1 MADKKQKNVITDTN
15 EPVEEVSSEVVV
27 EAVEEVAEINDV
39 VDDKAQNNE
48 EVKDPNVVVEPV
60 VAEKPVEIIDG
71 KDAPLTKLEALVM
84 FLAMVAVVFTCCFYA
99 MFNINTKLDNLLD
112 YSKLINQRV
121 TYLETK
127 VDELQVQAEQSVF
140 DKSAFLG
147 VTYVETEEDGL
158 FLGVK
163 IESVLEASPA
173 EQAGIKAGD
182 YIVAVDGEKI
192 DSFAKLG
199 NIITAHNAGDVLHI
213 TIATV
218 ENGQII
224 NKNVHAELT
233 YRGNYDIPSEP
244 KE

>member
-1 MADKKQKNVITDTN
+1 MANKKQNDILTDSN
-15 EPVEEVSSEVVV
+15 EPIE
-27 EAVEEVAEINDV
+27 EAVVNTAEAV
-39 VDDKAQNNE
+39 VDNAVETENIETNPVTQND
-48 EVKDPNVVVEPV
+48 DPNVVVEPKI
-60 VAEKPVEIIDG
+60 EENSSEIIDG

-99 MFNINTKLDNLLD
+99 MFNINTKLDHLLD
-112 YSKLINQRV
+112 YSNLINQRV

-147 VTYVETEEDGL
+147 ITYIETEEDGL
-158 FLGVK
+158 FFGVK
-163 IESVLEASPA
+163 VESVFESSPA
-173 EQAGIKAGD
+173 KQAGIKAGD
-182 YIVAVDGEKI
+182 YIVAIDSEKI

-199 NIITAHNAGDVLHI
+199 NIITAHNAGDTLHI

-218 ENGQII
+218 ENGQIV
-224 NKNVHAELT
+224 NKNVDAELT
-233 YRGNYDIPSEP
+233 YRGNYDLQINN

>member
-1 MADKKQKNVITDTN
+1 MTDKKQKNVITDTN
-15 EPVEEVSSEVVV
+15 EPIVEAFSEVVV
-27 EAVEEVAEINDV
+27 EAVEEAVEINDV
-39 VDDKAQNNE
+39 VDNKDQNNE
-48 EVKDPNVVVEPV
+48 EAKDPNIVVEPV
-60 VAEKPVEIIDG
+60 VAEKPVAIIDG

-99 MFNINTKLDNLLD
+99 MFNINTKLDHLLD

-147 VTYVETEEDGL
+147 ITYIETEENGL
-158 FLGVK
+158 FFGVK
-163 IESVLEASPA
+163 VESVLDSSPA

-182 YIVAVDGEKI
+182 YIVAIDGEKI

-199 NIITAHNAGDVLHI
+199 NIITAHNAGDTLHI

-224 NKNVHAELT
+224 NKNVDAELT
-233 YRGNYDIPSEP
+233 YRGNYDLQIDD

>member
-15 EPVEEVSSEVVV
+15 EPIEEVSSEAVV
-27 EAVEEVAEINDV
+27 ETVEEVAEINDV
-39 VDDKAQNNE
+39 VDNNEQDNE
-48 EVKDPNVVVEPV
+48 EVKDPNIVVEPI

-84 FLAMVAVVFTCCFYA
+84 FLAMVAVIFTCCFYA
-99 MFNINTKLDNLLD
+99 MFNINTNLDHLLD

-127 VDELQVQAEQSVF
+127 VDELQVQTEQSVF

-147 VTYVETEEDGL
+147 ITYIETEEDGL

-163 IESVLEASPA
+163 VESVLESSPA

-199 NIITAHNAGDVLHI
+199 NIITAHNAGDTLHI

-218 ENGQII
+218 ENGQIV